1 MEKLDSLTG
10 RGATR
15 VMLSVFEGMG
25 RSVKE
30 REGVG
35 GSGEAAGR
43 EEKPCRVTRSCES
56 RRSRG
61 LLARF
66 DYDRRKSQL

>member
-30 REGVG
+30 REG
-35 GSGEAAGR
+35 
-43 EEKPCRVTRSCES
+43 
-56 RRSRG
+56 RG
-61 LLARF
+61 QARLP
-66 DYDRRKSQL
+66 DQARPGHTIM

>member
-35 GSGEAAGR
+35 G
-43 EEKPCRVTRSCES
+43 
-56 RRSRG
+56 
-61 LLARF
+61 
-66 DYDRRKSQL
+66 

>member
-25 RSVKE
+25 RSVEE
-30 REGVG
+30 REGVAGQARLPEGKRSPAGSHDHVSHG
-35 GSGEAAGR
+35 GHAD
-43 EEKPCRVTRSCES
+43 C
-56 RRSRG
+56 
-61 LLARF
+61 LARF
-66 DYDRRKSQL
+66 DYGRPT